1 MDFSFVLGQSIT
13 QALGVTAII
22 YCLAAMGL
30 NLQFGYTG
38 LLNFGQVAF
47 AAIGAYSIG
56 VVVISFGASLWAA
69 IPIGLLA
76 SVALALILG
85 IPTLRLRADYLAIV
99 TIATSEIIR
108 LLVRSIALR
117 DTFGGANGING

>member
-69 IPIGLLA
+69 IPIGFLA
-76 SVALALILG
+76 SV
-85 IPTLRLRADYLAIV
+85 
-99 TIATSEIIR
+99 
-108 LLVRSIALR
+108 
-117 DTFGGANGING
+117 